1 MSKNQ
6 IKFNPKNKYF
16 LSLLIFCL
24 LSVILFINVN
34 YINKRKK
41 EKLYKEKSNFFETI
55 ISNRGLE
62 EEPKK
67 QTQICNKTS
76 DNLSKYYKNGDKT
89 IYGID
94 DDNISPA
101 KTGENIQALINIVK
115 INFEKD
121 DKKKDKIINSDLL
134 SNLIIYGKNYIPLVV
149 ILGIAIL
156 SLPGWLFC
164 CFSCCCN
171 CCCCCCCKKQSCKVP
186 SFVFSYIFYGISAL
200 ICFYGLGKF
209 NSVFLNIADT
219 ECSLIN
225 FVEEVLNGETKQNT
239 PYWPGIDHIT
249 EVLNKLSEKVNELK
263 EIDPPIYSDLN
274 NKKGIVYGKENSFEV
289 GLKNGGDIIKE
300 ECTSGVAGCE
310 DYFVEYIV
318 DSETKK
324 YQLDL
329 ANKFGTINDDNE
341 ASPEDS
347 ICYLWKKEYKSDA
360 INSKRNFENTFNSFQ
375 VILTDNTV
383 SESFGGSTQSMSGI
397 KASFNNIKEKLFGKI
412 IQYGDDLDTY
422 GRFIFKLL
430 FSLLILMDAGIAA
443 FLLLLCFCSGKLCNC
458 CCCARCFCKFFI
470 HILWNC
476 IALSMCVLFLIGSI
490 FILFGKVGEDMIS
503 VISYLVSKD
512 NLGSNDAIIFGDVKQ
527 YLNKCFNGNGEILNE
542 LGFMNSMDNFKKL
555 KKAELEFEDIKKHF
569 VDNQQEF
576 VYKEYL
582 SQLNKKVN
590 YNSNDLRLIG
600 INIDENI
607 NFVDLLESA
616 NEHPSYAG
624 EHWSIESTSEE
635 ACGSSTELPY
645 HPKICYP
652 LGRVSDSNLDQK
664 LVDFQNLLLLADSNS
679 SNNGIRKIIVE
690 LEPVYSDFLTSET
703 NTIDDF
709 KAKIQLLTN
718 IVKKY
723 NGESEEMFSFLNCK
737 FIKDN
742 TQVLLENLKKG
753 IANDLYSFGI
763 YLLMA
768 AFSLAF
774 GISFTILLIVLL
786 NIDFNDNKKNDKNVT
801 TNSEVPEYPTNSEGR
816 ALKLK
821 Q

>member
-24 LSVILFINVN
+24 LTVILFINVN

-76 DNLSKYYKNGDKT
+76 DNLAKYYKTGDKT

-430 FSLLILMDAGIAA
+430 FSL
-443 FLLLLCFCSGKLCNC
+443 
-458 CCCARCFCKFFI
+458 
-470 HILWNC
+470 
-476 IALSMCVLFLIGSI
+476 
-490 FILFGKVGEDMIS
+490 
-503 VISYLVSKD
+503 
-512 NLGSNDAIIFGDVKQ
+512 
-527 YLNKCFNGNGEILNE
+527 
-542 LGFMNSMDNFKKL
+542 
-555 KKAELEFEDIKKHF
+555 
-569 VDNQQEF
+569 
-576 VYKEYL
+576 
-582 SQLNKKVN
+582 
-590 YNSNDLRLIG
+590 
-600 INIDENI
+600 
-607 NFVDLLESA
+607 
-616 NEHPSYAG
+616 
-624 EHWSIESTSEE
+624 
-635 ACGSSTELPY
+635 
-645 HPKICYP
+645 
-652 LGRVSDSNLDQK
+652 
-664 LVDFQNLLLLADSNS
+664 
-679 SNNGIRKIIVE
+679 
-690 LEPVYSDFLTSET
+690 
-703 NTIDDF
+703 
-709 KAKIQLLTN
+709 
-718 IVKKY
+718 
-723 NGESEEMFSFLNCK
+723 
-737 FIKDN
+737 
-742 TQVLLENLKKG
+742 
-753 IANDLYSFGI
+753 
-763 YLLMA
+763 
-768 AFSLAF
+768 
-774 GISFTILLIVLL
+774 
-786 NIDFNDNKKNDKNVT
+786 
-801 TNSEVPEYPTNSEGR
+801 
-816 ALKLK
+816 
-821 Q
+821 